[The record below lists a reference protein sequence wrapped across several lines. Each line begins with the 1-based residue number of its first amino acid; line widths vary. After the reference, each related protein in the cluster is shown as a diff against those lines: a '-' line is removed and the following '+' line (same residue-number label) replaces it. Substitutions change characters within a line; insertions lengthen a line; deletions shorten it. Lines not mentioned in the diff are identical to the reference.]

1 MNQNQPPRYID
12 ANQVRLTGEAAYDV
26 QSMEFLLP
34 VSDVLRCIRQT
45 PTADV
50 VRVVRCGNCAN
61 AIRLSVRFHGSS
73 DEMVLCTSNPG
84 HYPFLMRADEFCS
97 RGKEADA

>member
-1 MNQNQPPRYID
+1 MPKYID
-12 ANQVRLTGEAAYDV
+12 ESKIKLDGKFLYDLEEGDFLMSVEDVR
-26 QSMEFLLP
+26 
-34 VSDVLRCIRQT
+34 RCIRQT

-50 VRVVRCGNCAN
+50 VRVVRCGSCAN